1 MGPCFF
7 TAGSQPGS
15 VGPLFG
21 ALSRRSSISELAF
34 EQLWSAI
41 ANIGRDAVTRGYRRF
56 AWNEADLRM
65 REWFAGECESRGLE
79 LTEDRMGNQWA
90 WWGNPDDSTAG
101 GIVTGS
107 HLDSVPDGGAFDG
120 PLGVVSALL
129 AVDRLR
135 ADGLMP
141 RSPIGIVNFVDEE
154 GARFGVSCAGSRVI
168 TGVLGPDQAL
178 ALRDADGVTMAEAM
192 RAAGRQPEQLGPD
205 PETLS
210 RIGSFVELHIE
221 QGRGLID
228 LGRPV
233 AVGNGLWAHGRWRME
248 IPGEANHAGTT
259 RLNDRRDAVIG
270 CAQLVL
276 ATRTAAEAHDSLAT
290 VGKINI
296 MPGGVNAIAGLATA
310 WLDARA
316 ADEAALSATV
326 DQIAGQ
332 LIGLGGAMVEE
343 SRTPHTDFDDAL
355 VTRLAS
361 LLDAP
366 VMSTGAGHD
375 AGILANAGVPAAM
388 IFVRNPTGIS
398 HSPAEWAE
406 PEDCLAGVSA
416 LTSVLADLAGADP

>member
-1 MGPCFF
+1 M
-7 TAGSQPGS
+7 
-15 VGPLFG
+15 
-21 ALSRRSSISELAF
+21 SRTQAAVF

-41 ANIGRDAVTRGYRRF
+41 VDIGRDPVTRGYRRF
-56 AWNEADLRM
+56 AWTEPDLRM
-65 REWFAGECESRGLE
+65 REWFAGECVSRGLE

-90 WWGNPDDSTAG
+90 WWGDPDSSFDDPSTGAGPIRSG

-107 HLDSVPDGGAFDG
+107 HLDSVPDGGGFDG

-129 AVDRLR
+129 AIDRLR
-135 ADGLMP
+135 ADGLTP
-141 RSPIGIVNFVDEE
+141 RHPIGVVNFVDEE
-154 GARFGVSCAGSRVI
+154 GARFGVSCVGSRMI
-168 TGVLGPDQAL
+168 TGVLSPDQAL
-178 ALRDADGVTMAEAM
+178 ALRDADGVTMADAM

-205 PETLS
+205 PEALS
-210 RIGSFVELHIE
+210 RVGSFVELHIE

-276 ATRTAAEAHDSLAT
+276 ATRAAAEAHDSLAT

-296 MPGGVNAIAGLATA
+296 MPGGVNTIAGLATA

-316 ADEAALSATV
+316 ADEVALRATV
-326 DQIAGQ
+326 DQIAAQ
-332 LIGLGGAMVEE
+332 LADLGGVMVEE
-343 SRTPHTDFDDAL
+343 SRTPYTDFDDAL

-375 AGILANAGVPAAM
+375 AGILANARVPAAM

-406 PEDCLAGVSA
+406 PEDCLAGVTA
-416 LTSVLADLAGADP
+416 LASVLADLAGAKP